1 MTQSQAYILENFR
14 AGNTENNNIQK
25 KNSILHIVWDTSQ
38 NSKLKSIISSVA
50 EKTGTAYKV
59 KLFVGICSDLSN

>member
-1 MTQSQAYILENFR
+1 MFR
-14 AGNTENNNIQK
+14 K

-38 NSKLKSIISSVA
+38 NIKLKSIISSVA

-59 KLFVGICSDLSN
+59 KLFVGICSDVSN